1 MPGERHVFDPLLAGI
16 LNQRE
21 RQGVWAG
28 AAKLVDARAVAAF
41 RGVAARFLDC
51 DSIPGCCN
59 IAPNVALRINDIEA
73 VVRFDRP
80 DGAERVSPSADQR
93 PLRAGRIRRARIR
106 EQEKNASQKNSQR
119 RLSFHAFHPVGS

>member
-41 RGVAARFLDC
+41 RGVATCFLDC

-59 IAPNVALRINDIEA
+59 IAPNVALRINDIEG
-73 VVRFDRP
+73 VVGFDRP
-80 DGAERVSPSADQR
+80 DGGQRVSPSADQR
-93 PLRAGRIRRARIR
+93 PLRCRRIRRARIQ
-106 EQEKNASQKNSQR
+106 EQEKNAGQKNSQR
-119 RLSFHAFHPVGS
+119 RLCFHAFHPV